1 MWQCVPVW
9 EGCNSLGRMQLFG
22 KAVHVVTMP
31 AATYIFVRK
40 TLQVRP
46 RDQKRAGVFRLAGQ
60 DLRFSMKMM
69 FAPAY

>member
-1 MWQCVPVW
+1 M
-9 EGCNSLGRMQLFG
+9 GGGNSLGRMQLFG

-46 RDQKRAGVFRLAGQ
+46 RDQKRAGVFKLAGQ